1 MGDQAMAIHNPPHPG
16 DIIRED
22 CLAPLGLSVTA
33 AAEWL
38 GVSRQSLSEL
48 LNGHNGVS
56 AEMAIRLERPGGAP
70 HARGSEHKSP
80 TILPRPDRRQS
91 TSSPIRNPPHH
102 NDGNHRQAN
111 IATRLI
117 LHKLRQVLHEQ

>member
-48 LNGHNGVS
+48 LNRHNGVS
-56 AEMAIRLERPGGAP
+56 AEMAIRLEKAGWSNAETWLGVQVAHDLWQAKQRAGAIKVKRYP
-70 HARGSEHKSP
+70 VPE
-80 TILPRPDRRQS
+80 
-91 TSSPIRNPPHH
+91 
-102 NDGNHRQAN
+102 
-111 IATRLI
+111 
-117 LHKLRQVLHEQ
+117 